1 MNPTADAGG
10 SGAAFR
16 AARFYSRK
24 IRTVV
29 QPATS

>member
-1 MNPTADAGG
+1 MNLTADTG
-10 SGAAFR
+10 GAAPP